1 MSGTTIPPKGRG
13 PSTAPGKARL
23 RRPIVEMPPHLIGE
37 VARLGMGQK
46 DIIPLWYGE
55 SDVQTPAFI
64 ADAAYAAMQAGET
77 FYTHKLGL
85 PELRDALGSYL
96 TGLYQK
102 PVVAARVSVTTSGMN
117 AIMLALMAIL
127 DAGDNMVLVDPV
139 WPNCE
144 QSALAMGASVTRVS
158 LEQQNGV
165 WQLDTQ
171 ALLDACGDKTRAIFI
186 NSPGNP
192 TGWMM
197 ESDQQQ
203 EILDFARERGIWIVA
218 DEVYSRLVY
227 DRPVAPSFL
236 DLAEPD
242 DPVIG
247 INSFSKAWA
256 MTGWRMGWMVTPVWV
271 TDALFSMIEYHT
283 ACVPPFLQ
291 KAGLA
296 AVTQGEPFV
305 HEMVERCRAGREV
318 MVPALQAMPR
328 VHIDPPRAAFYA
340 FCKVDGMEDSLAF
353 AKDMFLKTKVGVAPG
368 SSFGP
373 GGEGWLRLCFAQEPK
388 TLAIAMERM
397 AEYLAKN

>member
-1 MSGTTIPPKGRG
+1 MSRITVPPTGRG
-13 PSTAPGKARL
+13 PDTAPGKARL
-23 RRPIVEMPPHLIGE
+23 RRPIVEMPKHLIGE
-37 VARLGMGQK
+37 VARLGIGRK
-46 DIIPLWYGE
+46 GTIPLWYGE
-55 SDVQTPAFI
+55 SDVPTPAFV
-64 ADAAYAAMQAGET
+64 ADAAYVAMRVGET

-85 PELRDALGSYL
+85 PELREALGAYL
-96 TGLYQK
+96 SGLYRR
-102 PVVAARVSVTTSGMN
+102 PVAAERVSVTTSGMN

-158 LEQQNGV
+158 LEQLNGV

-171 ALLDACGDKTRAIFI
+171 KLLDACRAETRAIFI

-197 ESDQQQ
+197 ENDQQQ
-203 EILDFARERGIWIVA
+203 AILDFARERGIWLIA

-236 DLAEPD
+236 DLAEPE

-296 AVTQGEPFV
+296 AVTEGEPFV
-305 HEMVERCRAGREV
+305 AEMVERCRAGREAV
-318 MVPALQAMPR
+318 VQALQSMDR

-340 FCKVDGMEDSLAF
+340 FCKVDGMTDSLAF
-353 AKDMFLKTKVGVAPG
+353 AKDLFLKTQVGVAPG
-368 SSFGP
+368 SAFGP
-373 GGEGWLRLCFAQEPK
+373 GGEGWLRLCFAQNPARLE
-388 TLAIAMERM
+388 TAMQRLAD
-397 AEYLAKN
+397 YLKVR

>member
-1 MSGTTIPPKGRG
+1 MARTLIPPSGRG
-13 PSTAPGKARL
+13 PEGAPGKARL
-23 RRPIVEMPPHLIGE
+23 RKPIVEMPPHLIGE
-37 VARLGMGQK
+37 VARLGIGKK

-55 SDVQTPAFI
+55 SDLPTPGFI
-64 ADAAYAAMQAGET
+64 AEAAYAAMQRGET

-85 PELRDALGSYL
+85 PELREALAAYL
-96 TGLYQK
+96 SGLYAK
-102 PVVAARVSVTTSGMN
+102 PIPADRVTVTTSGMN

-127 DAGDNMVLVDPV
+127 DAGDDMVLVDPV

-158 LEQQNGV
+158 LQQANGV

-171 ALLDACGDKTRAIFI
+171 ELLEACSERTRAIFI

-197 ESDQQQ
+197 DSDQQQ
-203 EILDFARERGIWIVA
+203 AILDFARERGIWIVA

-247 INSFSKAWA
+247 INSFSKSWA

-291 KAGLA
+291 KAGIA
-296 AVTQGEPFV
+296 AITEGEPFV
-305 HEMVERCRAGREV
+305 AEMVARCRAGRDLV
-318 MVPALQAMPR
+318 VPALQAMDR

-340 FCKVDGMEDSLAF
+340 FCKVDGMTDSLAF
-353 AKDMFLKTKVGVAPG
+353 AKDLFRKTQVGVAPG

-373 GGEGWLRLCFAQEPK
+373 AGEGWLRLCFAQDTK
-388 TLAIAMERM
+388 TLAVAMQRLSD
-397 AEYLAKN
+397 YLARA

>member
-1 MSGTTIPPKGRG
+1 MSGITIPPTGRG
-13 PSTAPGKARL
+13 PATAPGKARL

-37 VARLGMGQK
+37 VARLGIGQK

-77 FYTHKLGL
+77 FYSHKLGL
-85 PELRDALGSYL
+85 PELREALGTYL
-96 TGLYQK
+96 SGLYQK
-102 PVVAARVSVTTSGMN
+102 PIAAERVSVTTSGMN

-171 ALLDACGDKTRAIFI
+171 KLLDACGEKTRAIFI

-203 EILDFARERGIWIVA
+203 AILDFARERGIWIVA

-236 DLAEPD
+236 DLAGQD

-283 ACVPPFLQ
+283 ACVPPFL
-291 KAGLA
+291 
-296 AVTQGEPFV
+296 
-305 HEMVERCRAGREV
+305 HEMVERCRAGREAV
-318 MVPALQAMPR
+318 VPALQAMDR
-328 VHIDPPRAAFYA
+328 VHIDTPRAAFYA
-340 FCKVDGMEDSLAF
+340 FCKVDGMADSLAF
-353 AKDMFLKTKVGVAPG
+353 AKDLFLKTKVGVAPG
-368 SSFGP
+368 SAFGP

-388 TLAIAMERM
+388 TLAKAMERL
-397 AEYLAKN
+397 ADYLAKH